1 MIVLD
6 ASAAVELVLQTP
18 GAEGVAARALDPAER
33 IHAPHLIDLEVA
45 QVLRR
50 LVLAK
55 ELTPARAGLAL
66 CDFFDLGIERHPHRP
81 FISRIWSL
89 RTSLSA
95 YDAAY
100 VAVAEALAAP
110 LLTCDEKLA
119 RSHGHSAEIELVP
132 IDS

>member
-18 GAEGVAARALDPAER
+18 RAGRVAARALHPAER
-33 IHAPHLIDLEVA
+33 IHAPHLIDVEVA

-50 LVLAK
+50 LVHAK

-66 CDFFDLGIERHPHRP
+66 ADFAELVIERHPHHS
-81 FISRIWSL
+81 FLGRIWSL

-100 VAVAEALAAP
+100 VALSEALAAP
-110 LLTCDEKLA
+110 MLTCDERLA
-119 RSHGHSAEIELVP
+119 RAHGHSAKIEFVP
-132 IDS
+132 MDS

>member
-18 GAEGVAARALDPAER
+18 RAERVAARALHPAER
-33 IHAPHLIDLEVA
+33 IHAPYLIDIEVT

-50 LVLAK
+50 LVNAR
-55 ELTPARAGLAL
+55 ELTPARGGLAL
-66 CDFFDLGIERHPHRP
+66 SDFSELIIERHPHP
-81 FISRIWSL
+81 PLLGRIWSL

-100 VAVAEALAAP
+100 VALAEALAAP
-110 LLTCDEKLA
+110 MLTCDDKLA
-119 RSHGHSAEIELVP
+119 RAHGHSAKIELVP
-132 IDS
+132 THS

>member
-18 GAEGVAARALDPAER
+18 RAERVAARALHPNER
-33 IHAPHLIDLEVA
+33 IHAPYLIDIEVA

-50 LVLAK
+50 LVNAK
-55 ELTPARAGLAL
+55 ELTPARGGLAL
-66 CDFFDLGIERHPHRP
+66 SDFAELVIERHPHHP
-81 FISRIWSL
+81 LLGRIWSL

-100 VAVAEALAAP
+100 VALAEALAAP
-110 LLTCDEKLA
+110 MLTCDDRLVRA
-119 RSHGHSAEIELVP
+119 HGHSAKIELVP
-132 IDS
+132 MDS